1 MELGGRHVPG
11 GGREDPGLEIHL
23 RGFNSWAET
32 KFWDQAEEHT
42 HTLILISHL
51 TSGGLI
57 SRLSASS
64 TIEKYKFIKSSEG
77 E

>member
-11 GGREDPGLEIHL
+11 RSRGDPGLEVHL
-23 RGFNSWAET
+23 GGFNRWAET

-42 HTLILISHL
+42 HTIILISHL

-57 SRLSASS
+57 SQLSASN